1 MGAGASTDGA
11 FTVNGE
17 LAKVLSASDGDL
29 AAAAEKVNREIVRV
43 VPKTRSGRFDPEH
56 GERAAVLQVVERAN
70 LLAQHGYAVS
80 WAYYNKP
87 EDGARRDGEDLLED
101 TRRLEED
108 FTPDEPP
115 RCALPEGASV
125 GASVAAIVELAK
137 RHGRALIESLKGL
150 VQDAGGSYV
159 WGPRKKEGR
168 IREKA
173 EKEYGGDV
181 ARVVDVE
188 RATGVFDSVDD
199 LSLAI
204 TRLKRASR
212 RGDITILRCKDHF
225 GHPFDTGYRDL
236 QFNVELDGFV
246 GELQLNLRKIID
258 VKKQAHAAYEV
269 ERVLKA
275 GEGREVLQRAVDGPG
290 LESEQV
296 LRLTI
301 DGGRSVDDA
310 FGSLTVFEA
319 APARALPRGCV
330 VANVYSGDQGV
341 VLVRLG
347 LNEVAAWPSC
357 GTTSSWGQRSR
368 RRFAA

>member
-1 MGAGASTDGA
+1 MGAGASVDEGV
-11 FTVNGE
+11 TVDGE

-188 RATGVFDSVDD
+188 RATGIFDSVDD

-212 RGDITILRCKDHF
+212 RGDITIRRCKDHF

-236 QFNVELDGFV
+236 QFNIELDGFV

-275 GEGREVLQRAVDGPG
+275 GTGRGPLERAVEGPG
-290 LESEQV
+290 LESE
-296 LRLTI
+296 
-301 DGGRSVDDA
+301 
-310 FGSLTVFEA
+310 
-319 APARALPRGCV
+319 
-330 VANVYSGDQGV
+330 
-341 VLVRLG
+341 
-347 LNEVAAWPSC
+347 
-357 GTTSSWGQRSR
+357 
-368 RRFAA
+368 

>member
-1 MGAGASTDGA
+1 MRSCAWS
-11 FTVNGE
+11 
-17 LAKVLSASDGDL
+17 LRL
-29 AAAAEKVNREIVRV
+29 AA
-43 VPKTRSGRFDPEH
+43 GRFDPEH

-108 FTPDEPP
+108 FSPDEPP

-188 RATGVFDSVDD
+188 RATGIFDSVDD

-204 TRLKRASR
+204 TRLKRARAAATSR
-212 RGDITILRCKDHF
+212 SG
-225 GHPFDTGYRDL
+225 
-236 QFNVELDGFV
+236 
-246 GELQLNLRKIID
+246 
-258 VKKQAHAAYEV
+258 AA
-269 ERVLKA
+269 RTTL
-275 GEGREVLQRAVDGPG
+275 GT
-290 LESEQV
+290 
-296 LRLTI
+296 RLT
-301 DGGRSVDDA
+301 
-310 FGSLTVFEA
+310 
-319 APARALPRGCV
+319 RAT
-330 VANVYSGDQGV
+330 ATS
-341 VLVRLG
+341 
-347 LNEVAAWPSC
+347 SS
-357 GTTSSWGQRSR
+357 TSSWTALS
-368 RRFAA
+368 ASCS